1 MGPDGARMPPHAGA
15 LVTVGN
21 PRHVEPLPYPQPAGV
36 ACARAAPRAASP
48 EPVGAAAGPGASNGA
63 AAGGAGAAT
72 VLPAAAAAAAS
83 AFRCR
88 LAGDGGWL
96 ALLAEL
102 VGGRPGPRGD
112 LAGSVTLA
120 SRAAMAA
127 RHLIVDPASRAAL
140 LRQCCQG
147 AEGGPGLAG
156 RAAPAPGAALLAAL
170 VAAAAEPNKVRS
182 QTRSAALA
190 GE

>member
-1 MGPDGARMPPHAGA
+1 MPPDAGA

-21 PRHVEPLPYPQPAGV
+21 PRHLEPLPPHPYPQPA
-36 ACARAAPRAASP
+36 AAAAALHAPSP
-48 EPVGAAAGPGASNGA
+48 EPVDAAASPAAGDGAAAAGVGA
-63 AAGGAGAAT
+63 AAA
-72 VLPAAAAAAAS
+72 LPAAAAAAAS

-102 VGGRPGPRGD
+102 VGGRPGPGGD
-112 LAGSVTLA
+112 LAGSATLA

-140 LRQCCQG
+140 LRQRPQG
-147 AEGGPGLAG
+147 ADGGPGPAG

-170 VAAAAEPNKVRS
+170 VVAAAEPNKVRS
-182 QTRSAALA
+182 PTRSAFLA
-190 GE
+190 GD